1 MTELREKTRHHHK
14 LLGDKQTD
22 IASLLK
28 LPDMDALKLW
38 NLTAHNR
45 KSVIQEVRPSF
56 YLSKLALSNTNC
68 QPFGILTMYNVKK
81 IIWH

>member
-45 KSVIQEVRPSF
+45 KSVIQEVRL
-56 YLSKLALSNTNC
+56 YLYSELALQIVNQSLNR
-68 QPFGILTMYNVKK
+68 GAL
-81 IIWH
+81 

>member
-1 MTELREKTRHHHK
+1 MQFQNKFNISAMTELREKTRHHHK

-28 LPDMDALKLW
+28 LPDMNALKLW

-45 KSVIQEVRPSF
+45 KSVIQEVRLSF
-56 YLSKLALSNTNC
+56 YLFLLN
-68 QPFGILTMYNVKK
+68 
-81 IIWH
+81 

>member
-56 YLSKLALSNTNC
+56 FSY
-68 QPFGILTMYNVKK
+68 FFRTMYNVKK